1 MTDSRVILI
10 GVIALI
16 TLTVLF
22 LVVSFSKTWKE
33 RKSSGQLFAEYAKI
47 RGLNIRERQI
57 LLTAAHKAGLRRSES
72 IFTLQTAFD
81 KGTARMLE
89 ESMTDPNAPEKSS
102 QLKAEMSFL
111 CEKLGFDK
119 PENLSAD
126 SSGNPTKLSSRQ
138 IPIGKKIHITR
149 RKEVTSGEIEATVV
163 KNSDTE
169 LAIQL
174 TTPVKIVF
182 GEPWC
187 ARYYFGSSVWEFDT
201 SVISYDG
208 NVLVLRH
215 SDNVRFINR
224 RRFLRVPV
232 KLSAFIASFPFE
244 KLSVE
249 SSPSGKNEPAEH
261 NSAAWGPPE
270 FVPAVVTEL
279 AGPGLRI
286 ESSLDVKAGERVLV
300 VFHLE
305 QEQEQEQDAIP
316 ADDKPKVITLKIGEA
331 IGDVRHTEPVE
342 NGFSIAVELMGL
354 SDSNINELIRATNAA
369 LLHTGDG
376 NKNMPAS
383 EDAVE
388 HVPEHASVS
397 GGQNV

>member
-10 GVIALI
+10 GSI
-16 TLTVLF
+16 TLVILLILF
-22 LVVSFSKTWKE
+22 LAVSFIQNRKE
-33 RKSSGQLFAEYAKI
+33 RKSNDKLFIEYARKT
-47 RGLNIRERQI
+47 GLSTHECQI
-57 LLTAAHKAGLRRSES
+57 LLKAAQKAGLTQSES
-72 IFTLQTAFD
+72 IFTMSTAFD
-81 KGTARMLE
+81 RGTAKILE
-89 ESMTDPNAPEKSS
+89 ETQADPQAVEESN
-102 QLKAEMSFL
+102 QLKIELAFL
-111 CEKLGFDK
+111 REKLGFK
-119 PENLSAD
+119 QKTASVD
-126 SSGNPTKLSSRQ
+126 SSAQSAKLSSRQ
-138 IPIGKKIHITR
+138 IPIGKQIHITR
-149 RKEVTSGEIEATVV
+149 RKAMTSGEIEATVV
-163 KNSDTE
+163 KSSDTE

-187 ARYYFGSSVWEFDT
+187 ARYYFDSSVWEFDT

-208 NVLVLRH
+208 DVLVLKH

-232 KLSAFIASFPFE
+232 KLSAFIAGFPFE

-249 SSPSGKNEPAEH
+249 SSHSGKDEPADH

-286 ESSLDVKAGERVLV
+286 ESSLDVKAGERILV

-305 QEQEQEQDAIP
+305 QEQDTIP
-316 ADDKPKVITLKIGEA
+316 TDDGKKKVVTLKIGEA
-331 IGDVRHTEPVE
+331 IGDVRHVESIE
-342 NGFSIAVELMGL
+342 NGFSIAVELTGL
-354 SDSNINELIRATNAA
+354 SDSNIDKLIRATNTA
-369 LLHTGDG
+369 LLRSGDD
-376 NKNMPAS
+376 NKDMPAS
-383 EDAVE
+383 EDAAE
-388 HVPEHASVS
+388 SIPEHTSVS